1 MRLHDYLS
9 DVRWFTY
16 SPDLAKVFT
25 PTGAILLCWIIWKSR
40 DTGGTVEATVERI
53 MDETGLSE
61 RNIETAKERLKGI
74 LTVKHRRLEHRTFYA
89 VDAEKL
95 EIEWKEKAP
104 KSASFPESAKRPS
117 VQDESA
123 IPESAK
129 RPPELS
135 VRTDVRTGKEQSPQ
149 PPAGGQSS
157 SRPRRHR
164 SVPLEPS
171 EDAKRMIQSFAKVYG
186 ERFRGL
192 SYHPDGTKDV
202 LAAQSL
208 LASGV
213 TPEEVSKRF
222 DQCTRSK
229 GWNCKRVLTLPSLAK
244 LWNETGGELA
254 QEQRQTGA
262 PDKNPLGDEW
272 MAMLAEEQRQR
283 DLLREQRAT
292 KNQDER
298 GVECTKT
305 LPT

>member
-117 VQDESA
+117 VQDETQT
-123 IPESAK
+123 PERTK

-135 VRTDVRTGKEQSPQ
+135 VRTTVRTEEQSPL
-149 PPAGGQSS
+149 PPVGGNPLVR
-157 SRPRRHR
+157 SRRKR

-171 EDAKRMIQSFAKVYG
+171 EDAKRMIQSFAQVYG
-186 ERFRGL
+186 ERFRG
-192 SYHPDGTKDV
+192 SPYRPDATKDV

-208 LASGV
+208 IASGV
-213 TPEEVSKRF
+213 TPEEVAKRF

-254 QEQRQTGA
+254 QEQRTTGA
-262 PDKNPLGDEW
+262 TEKNPLGAEW
-272 MAMLAEEQRQR
+272 LAMLEEEQKER
-283 DLLREQRAT
+283 DLQREQRAA
-292 KNQDER
+292 KQQDKR
-298 GVECTKT
+298 GVECTMTQPK
-305 LPT
+305 